1 MRPRGAT
8 LAWVLAAVLLGGCG
22 GARSPEGAVRA
33 LSEAAEAGNRDA
45 VWALL
50 GPATRKR
57 LEADAARA
65 AQAAGRRELGP
76 RDLLAAGWAPPRW
89 RASDLDV
96 VSRDGDRA
104 VVEVTGPRH
113 ERETVACVRVDGQWR
128 VELP

>member
-1 MRPRGAT
+1 MK
-8 LAWVLAAVLLGGCG
+8 WVVVAALLLGGCG

-33 LSEAAEAGNRDA
+33 LTEAAEAGNRDA

-50 GPATRKR
+50 GPATKKR

-76 RDLLAAGWAPPRW
+76 EDLIAAGWAPPRW
-89 RASDLDV
+89 RPAELDV
-96 VSRDGDRA
+96 IGRNGDHA
-104 VVEVTGPRH
+104 TVEVSGPRH
-113 ERETVACVRVDGQWR
+113 QRETIACVRVDGQWR